1 MIFLIAVIVLL
12 LAVLLLRLHF
22 EIICADAVTLRLR
35 ILCIRIPLYPTA
47 PKKVKP
53 AKFKHGY
60 PKEKEKK
67 APAEKKAVPAKPQEK
82 IPLGEKIETV
92 RLLVQKLCEKFC
104 KHLRLDLSHIV
115 ITVGGE
121 DAARTAVTY
130 GIVSQG
136 IVYLLSFLDTHLKV
150 RKKRHGDIAVRCDF
164 TAAQTTYDI
173 RITASL
179 TVWQLLDIGISLAY
193 NYLKGKDIFNLKKS

>member
-1 MIFLIAVIVLL
+1 MIFLIAVIVVL

-22 EIICADAVTLRLR
+22 EITCTDAVTLRLR
-35 ILCIRIPLYPTA
+35 ILCLRIPLYPTV
-47 PKKVKP
+47 PKKVNP
-53 AKFKHGY
+53 AKFKRGY

-67 APAEKKAVPAKPQEK
+67 TPAEKKVAPAKQQEK

-92 RLLVQKLCEKFC
+92 RLLVQKLCKKLF
-104 KHLRLDLSHIV
+104 KHLRLDLSHIM

-136 IVYLLSFLDTHLKV
+136 VAYLLSFLDAHLKV
-150 RKKRHGDIAVRCDF
+150 RKKRHGEIAVCCDF
-164 TAAQTTYDI
+164 TAAQTTCDI
-173 RITASL
+173 RIAASL